1 MKHATHT
8 MGCKSP
14 ACGLAL
20 IAALCAFCLTASAA
34 EGPAVFQDGERVC
47 FIGDSITHGDPNTA
61 DYHELIYLYYLTR
74 FPDRKIVIFDRGIS
88 GNSAQGAK
96 QRFGTDIAPCQ
107 ATVSTIMLGM
117 NDVGRPLYEVR
128 STNCTPEVQARRDV
142 RLKGYQQTMEALCRL
157 VTNSGSR
164 LVLFTPSPYDQVTK
178 SAAPDLLNPGAWR
191 VNDGLVRFS
200 EAVRELAGQF
210 NAPVVDMNGGTLAVL
225 ERLHQ
230 KDPTRALCARDRV
243 HPNVGGHWVMAYLF
257 LKAQN
262 APAVVSAV
270 TIDAAVGKVV
280 EQANGVVSDL
290 AASTDAVRFTLA
302 AKALPFPEEEVGP
315 MNVSVVPFTDELN
328 RETLQVTGL
337 RPGAYALTIDG
348 AAVGDYDAASLAAG
362 VNLAGNPRTPQHRQA
377 LQVAAVNRQRDN
389 LSCKLRGLVL
399 IELTQLNQFKGDKAD
414 MSQVRAFFDQMLA
427 GMEGMSWQL
436 FFKGQ
441 FDNYLKDKPEEA
453 KIQAAIVGLEKDL
466 YRINQPQPHR
476 YELTRTGDV
485 VPPPAVEAITEP
497 QGLAFHLPFD
507 KSPAAASGIPA
518 CAPGEPVEV
527 TYEAGPV
534 GDAVVITGK
543 QGLSYPEPE
552 SFPLNESTIS
562 FWIKT
567 NWDPQDSAIT
577 PSVFRKSKDGL
588 PEYKPNSYYNDQ
600 EIRFV
605 SHGQPEKKVKL
616 AYRST
621 SAPGADGKPQTGGG
635 SQARWIVS
643 DWGKGQWRHV
653 CITVGNVGLH
663 SKNRMYVQ
671 GELVNSCA
679 WDTPPQAHAK
689 SFTLGGGEHAISL
702 DDFRAYNRALTPEEI
717 YELYRL
723 GARRAEFLNRVQARP

>member
-1 MKHATHT
+1 MTRN
-8 MGCKSP
+8 
-14 ACGLAL
+14 GLVGVVTL
-20 IAALCAFCLTASAA
+20 VLSFSVLAA

-47 FIGDSITHGDPNTA
+47 FIGDSITHGDPNTP

-74 FPDRKIVIFDRGIS
+74 FPDRKIAIFDRGIS
-88 GNSAQGAK
+88 GDSAQGAI
-96 QRFGTDIAPCQ
+96 QRFKTDMAPCH

-117 NDVGRPLYEVR
+117 NDVGRPLYEG
-128 STNCTPEVQARRDV
+128 SSPTCTPEVQAKRDA
-142 RLKGYQQTMEALCRL
+142 RLKLYREKMEALCRL
-157 VTNSGSR
+157 VVDSGSR
-164 LVLFTPSPYDQVTK
+164 LVLLTPSPYDQVTK
-178 SAAPDLLNPGAWR
+178 SAAADLLDPGAWR

-200 EAVRELAGQF
+200 EAVRELAKQF

-257 LKAQN
+257 LKGQN

-270 TIDAAVGKVV
+270 TIDAAGAKVV
-280 EQANGVVSDL
+280 EQVNGAVSELAAANG
-290 AASTDAVRFTLA
+290 AVRFILA
-302 AKALPFPEEEVGP
+302 AKALPFPTDEVGP
-315 MNVSVVPFTDELN
+315 RNVNIVPFMDEFN
-328 RETLQVTGL
+328 RETLRVTSL
-337 RPGAYALTIDG
+337 RPGAYTLGIDG
-348 AAVGDYDAASLAAG
+348 VAVGDYDAAQLAAG
-362 VNLAGNPRTPQHRQA
+362 VNLAENLRTPQHRQA
-377 LQVAAVNRQRDN
+377 TQVAAVNRQRDN
-389 LSCKLRGLVL
+389 LSCKLRGLAL
-399 IELTQLNQFKGDKAD
+399 IEFTQLNRFKGDKTD
-414 MSQVRAFFDQMLA
+414 MAKVRAFFDEVLA
-427 GMEGMSWQL
+427 GMEGKSWHP

-441 FDNYLKDKPEEA
+441 FDNYLRDKPEEA
-453 KIQAAIVGLEKDL
+453 KIQAEIAGLEKDL
-466 YRINQPQPHR
+466 YQINQPKPHR

-485 VPPPAVEAITEP
+485 LPPPAAETITEP
-497 QGLAFHLPFD
+497 KDLAFHLPFD
-507 KSPAAASGIPA
+507 KSPAAASGMPA
-518 CAPGEPVEV
+518 CAPGEPVQV
-527 TYEAGPV
+527 SYEAGPV
-534 GDAVVITGK
+534 GDAVVIAGK

-552 SFPLNESTIS
+552 SFPLNESSIS

-567 NWDPQDSAIT
+567 HWDPQDAAII
-577 PSVFRKSKDGL
+577 PYVFRKAKDGL
-588 PEYKPNSYYNDQ
+588 PVYKPGNYFNDQ

-616 AYRST
+616 VYHST

-643 DWGKGQWRHV
+643 DWGANQWRHI
-653 CITVGNVGLH
+653 CITVGNVGLN

-689 SFTLGGGEHAISL
+689 SFTLGGGEHAMSM
-702 DDFRAYNRALTPEEI
+702 DDFRAYSRALTAEEV

-723 GARRAEFLNRVQARP
+723 GARRAEFLNRQ